1 VANIFSKPT
10 GYAIRA
16 LIYLIENREDG
27 SILSADISVQEDV
40 PLPYLGKVLGT
51 LTQAGIVVSTRGPNG
66 GYRLSCEPETIT
78 LRRLAE
84 LFETQS
90 SSRECLLGFNE
101 CPGPKYCAVHR
112 RWLEPQ
118 DHIDRFL
125 DNTTMADI
133 VAEDRERRTQI
144 KQAQANS
151 QNKQD

>member
-1 VANIFSKPT
+1 MANIFSKPT

-16 LIYLIENREDG
+16 LIHLTENREDG
-27 SILSADISVQEDV
+27 PILSADIAVQEDV

-51 LTQAGIVVSTRGPNG
+51 LTQAGIVESMRGPNG
-66 GYRLSCEPETIT
+66 GYQLSREPETIT
-78 LRRLAE
+78 LRKLSD

-118 DHIDRFL
+118 EHIDRFL

-133 VAEDRERRTQI
+133 VVEDKERRAQI
-144 KQAQANS
+144 KKAQATS
-151 QNKQD
+151 Q